1 MISGQLTT
9 LEGDLVQLVGLS
21 HKNHI
26 FKLRSG
32 ASLQTHRGVVKH
44 DDLLGLSWGS
54 RVTSHLGKTFFLLQP
69 SLPNLLLEFKRRT
82 QIMYPK
88 DIGFL
93 LLSLGVQPG
102 KKVVEAG
109 TGSAALTAAMAV
121 SVGPDGHIFSYDNHE
136 ENQNMAIK
144 NLHWLN
150 VDERVTLIHRDI
162 SEGFDQ
168 DDADVLF
175 LDLPRPEAY
184 LHRVITALRPGG
196 SFGAISPT
204 ANQVST
210 LLDAMQPYPFAFVEV
225 CEILLRYYK
234 PVPERLRP
242 ADRMVAHTGYLVMA
256 RSVIDPLKPA

>member
-1 MISGQLTT
+1 MIAKGSVTA
-9 LEGDLVQLVGLS
+9 EGDIVQLVGLS

-26 FKLRSG
+26 FKLRAG
-32 ASLQTHRGVVKH
+32 TTLQTHRGVVKH
-44 DDLLGLSWGS
+44 DELIGIAWGS
-54 RVTSHLGKTFFLLQP
+54 RVSSHIGRPFFLLQP
-69 SLPNLLLEFKRRT
+69 SLPELLLQFKRRT

-93 LLSLGVQPG
+93 LLSLGVHPG
-102 KKVVEAG
+102 SQVVEAG

-121 SVGPDGHIFSYDNHE
+121 SVGTEGHIFSYDNHI

-144 NLHWLN
+144 NLRWLN
-150 VDERVTLIHRDI
+150 VEDRVTLYHRDI

-168 DDADVLF
+168 TEADVLF
-175 LDLPRPEAY
+175 LDLARPEAY
-184 LHRVITALRPGG
+184 LHRVVTALRTGG
-196 SFGAISPT
+196 SFGAILPT

-225 CEILLRYYK
+225 CETLLRYYK

-242 ADRMVAHTGYLVMA
+242 ADRMVAHTGYLILA
-256 RSVIDPLKPA
+256 RLVLDPHKKP